1 MELPK
6 YSPDLHQLPEHVND
20 HVKETLMKACTIN
33 NWMIL
38 DFEQIL
44 AIVSGVMLTVTP
56 DMIQQ
61 DIGNLIRC
69 YQIVST
75 DEGKAV
81 EGLKNVTGSGGGYVA
96 HIFS

>member
-1 MELPK
+1 
-6 YSPDLHQLPEHVND
+6 
-20 HVKETLMKACTIN
+20 MKACTIN

-56 DMIQQ
+56 EMIQQ